1 MDKESILNLYPFY
14 REGPTQLQRQIAQV
28 TQEAQLPVG
37 TEYYREGESC
47 TRLALIGEGRVRV
60 YKSSSSGR
68 QITLYHV
75 GPGESCILTAS
86 CALTGLS
93 YPATAVVEG
102 DQPLEALIIPADS
115 FRAWVAQYDEVRSFV
130 FQLMSDRLTSMMM
143 LVEEVAFGKMDRRLA
158 AFLLRHVQMENPT
171 ANSLAMTHDQI
182 ASELGSAREVIS
194 RILKDF
200 ERHGILEVSRGKIN
214 ILNIR
219 KLNQI
224 EELE

>member
-14 REGPTQLQRQIAQV
+14 RESPTQLQRQIAQI

-60 YKSSSSGR
+60 YKASSSGR

-86 CALTGLS
+86 CALTGLN

-102 DQPLEALIIPADS
+102 DRPLEALVFPADS
-115 FRAWVAQYDEVRSFV
+115 FRAWVAQYDDIRNFV

-158 AFLLRHVQMENPT
+158 AFLVRRVQMENPSG
-171 ANSLAMTHDQI
+171 NSLTMTHDQI

-214 ILNIR
+214 LLNIK
-219 KLNQI
+219 KLSKF
-224 EELE
+224 EESE